1 MSNVD
6 VRPLPY
12 FGVPTD
18 LQRELVRDAKEK
30 MDVPWFI
37 RPVEA
42 KPGAVGNILAFQ
54 RPTFYVERYA
64 LVTDVDT
71 VDRML
76 LALRQVF
83 GIDEP
88 TKLVSGATLLSIW
101 MKAEVKDLG
110 EVEI

>member
-1 MSNVD
+1 MSNLD

-12 FGVPTD
+12 VGVPTE
-18 LQRELVRDAKEK
+18 LQRTLIREAKEK
-30 MDVPWFI
+30 MAVPWFI

-42 KPGAVGNILAFQ
+42 KPGAVGNILAFS

-71 VDRML
+71 ADRML

-83 GIDEP
+83 GIDPP
-88 TKLVSGATLLSIW
+88 TKLVTGATLLSIW
-101 MKAEVKDLG
+101 FGGEVKDLG